1 MQNKSIAATASSVAE
16 AIETAVSA
24 AFLQVSGN
32 ASLPGTNLLSCY
44 LIRQRLLKFCSCR
57 VDTMYCMHAFTIRSH
72 MIFDALYAKVALV
85 RLIWLVLQQQQFSHV
100 TGWVHRASMHVW
112 ELVHNSPCVPGK
124 TCRWCGTAFA
134 MQISPDGLDVFLL
147 TGCFPSYCQRICKGC
162 TRPDECHFGNPSRG
176 LPESSFSG
184 IRCSTGPYDHCR

>member
-72 MIFDALYAKVALV
+72 MIFGALYAKVALV
-85 RLIWLVLQQQQFSHV
+85 RLIWLVLQQQQIRWSSC
-100 TGWVHRASMHVW
+100 HRMGSQSEHACLGTRAQQPMCSW
-112 ELVHNSPCVPGK
+112 EDLSVVRHSICN
-124 TCRWCGTAFA
+124 AD
-134 MQISPDGLDVFLL
+134 IS
-147 TGCFPSYCQRICKGC
+147 
-162 TRPDECHFGNPSRG
+162 
-176 LPESSFSG
+176 
-184 IRCSTGPYDHCR
+184 